1 MVGLASGRDAADALA
16 KERCDSDTG
25 TASVGADT
33 PHFPANSSCF
43 AAASSTSVAS
53 VAPKYAR
60 FRDIRSL
67 PNAGPIRAT
76 RRLFLPRPCSPG
88 RTPCRAWCGRCP
100 AVSTRSPRS
109 VVTTRTRTT
118 GASESITSGSAS
130 KLPRLPAISGRA
142 CLSVPSTGSNFARCT
157 RCTRWRRAAAW
168 NQCSLQK
175 PVHHP
180 ETSTA
185 LLDPQRSC
193 AAPSPRRSRFPAL
206 RSLSVGIA
214 ESRTKGK
221 PRCVSSGV
229 FGVKTLAM
237 TYSRMA

>member
-43 AAASSTSVAS
+43 AAAGSTSVAS

-130 KLPRLPAISGRA
+130 KLPPLPAISGRA

-157 RCTRWRRAAAW
+157 RCTRWRRAAR
-168 NQCSLQK
+168 LE
-175 PVHHP
+175 PVQPP
-180 ETSTA
+180 ETS
-185 LLDPQRSC
+185 
-193 AAPSPRRSRFPAL
+193 APSGNQYGPAGSAAIMRCTFAAAVSISRVA
-206 RSLSVGIA
+206 IA
-214 ESRTKGK
+214 ECRN
-221 PRCVSSGV
+221 R
-229 FGVKTLAM
+229 
-237 TYSRMA
+237 

>member
-33 PHFPANSSCF
+33 PHLPANSSCF

-53 VAPKYAR
+53 GAPKYAR

-142 CLSVPSTGSNFARCT
+142 CLPVPSTGSNFARCT

-180 ETSTA
+180 QTSTA
-185 LLDPQRSC
+185 LLAPQAIMRC
-193 AAPSPRRSRFPAL
+193 TFAAAVSISRVA
-206 RSLSVGIA
+206 VA
-214 ESRTKGK
+214 ECRN
-221 PRCVSSGV
+221 R
-229 FGVKTLAM
+229 
-237 TYSRMA
+237 

>member
-33 PHFPANSSCF
+33 PHLPANSSCF

-53 VAPKYAR
+53 GAPKYAR

>member
-1 MVGLASGRDAADALA
+1 
-16 KERCDSDTG
+16 
-25 TASVGADT
+25 
-33 PHFPANSSCF
+33 
-43 AAASSTSVAS
+43 
-53 VAPKYAR
+53 
-60 FRDIRSL
+60 
-67 PNAGPIRAT
+67 
-76 RRLFLPRPCSPG
+76 
-88 RTPCRAWCGRCP
+88 
-100 AVSTRSPRS
+100 

-168 NQCSLQK
+168 YQCSLQK
-175 PVHHP
+175 RVHHP